1 MTNVNRGEQAPKDC
15 IPHGYINSLLGP
27 YIALLL
33 ASGFLLSQ
41 FWVKVCKLHKYNGDY
56 NRHALGLF
64 SI

>member
-41 FWVKVCKLHKYNGDY
+41 F
-56 NRHALGLF
+56 
-64 SI
+64 